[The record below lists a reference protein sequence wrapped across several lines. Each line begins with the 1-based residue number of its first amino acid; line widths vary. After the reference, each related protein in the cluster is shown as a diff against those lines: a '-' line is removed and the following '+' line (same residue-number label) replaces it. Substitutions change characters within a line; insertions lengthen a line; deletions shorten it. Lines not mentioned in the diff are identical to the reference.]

1 MKNITEQTTWNI
13 VIAFVLIIGIGLFLL
28 AMRNDKIR
36 ADLMKDCYQ
45 TTDLQVICPVEE
57 IKN

>member
-13 VIAFVLIIGIGLFLL
+13 VIAFVVIIGVGLFLL

-36 ADLMKDCYQ
+36 EDLMKDCYQ
-45 TTDLQVICPVEE
+45 TTDLQVVCQVEE
-57 IKN
+57 IK

>member
-36 ADLMKDCYQ
+36 AEVMKDCYQ
-45 TTDLQVICPVEE
+45 TTNLQVICPVEE
-57 IKN
+57 IK

>member
-13 VIAFVLIIGIGLFLL
+13 VIAFVVVIGIGVFLL

-45 TTDLQVICPVEE
+45 TTDLQVICPVGE
-57 IKN
+57 IK

>member
-13 VIAFVLIIGIGLFLL
+13 VIAFVVIIGVGLFLL

-36 ADLMKDCYQ
+36 EDLMKDCYQ
-45 TTDLQVICPVEE
+45 TTDLQVVCPLEA

>member
-1 MKNITEQTTWNI
+1 MKNITEQTTWNL

-28 AMRNDKIR
+28 AMRNDAIR

-45 TTDLQVICPVEE
+45 TTDLQVFCPDEG
-57 IKN
+57 IK

>member
-13 VIAFVLIIGIGLFLL
+13 VIAFVVIIFTGLFLL

-45 TTDLQVICPVEE
+45 TTNLQVICPVEE